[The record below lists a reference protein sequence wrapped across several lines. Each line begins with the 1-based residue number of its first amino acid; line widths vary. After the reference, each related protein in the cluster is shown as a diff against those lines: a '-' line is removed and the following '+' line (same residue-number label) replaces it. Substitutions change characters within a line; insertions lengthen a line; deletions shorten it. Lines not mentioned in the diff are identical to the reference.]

1 MRNGKLKKHLSLVL
15 TILFISHAIYATE
28 EPKNTPVTIAPTNT
42 EIKDSKK
49 RKADWNFMVY
59 IASNNDLHKYSE
71 KNIEQM
77 KTIGSNNNVNI
88 LIQQD
93 TYGKKEVSRYV
104 VKKGSLKLKQT
115 VSNKTEAISGTS
127 ESLYKFAEWAIT
139 NYQAQKYIL
148 ILWNHGSGIEDPS
161 IWGKT
166 LQGDPNQI
174 YTLNLDTGMM
184 ELNRYLLKLLD
195 PKGIAFNEFF
205 KTYLTNQ
212 DLKNTLSDISKKL
225 LGGEKIDILGMD
237 ACNMAMLEVGTQVRD
252 SVKYIV
258 ASEEAEPATGW
269 NYALVLHPFLTKSFK
284 AEELAQ
290 HIVNS
295 YKTEYEYSYDDYT
308 QSAIRL
314 TDYEPLEK
322 NINNVATCT
331 LKLLEGKNSNDVFA
345 IIKKIRRSSKNTTSF
360 ANKDY
365 IDMHHFYESFLKKIE
380 KQSGQIE
387 DKTTV
392 ATLIA
397 LLKNGITLIETQVI
411 ASITST
417 NLDKARGLS
426 IYFPLKRIHP
436 SYYKTVFAMTLD
448 KNKTAWLKFIE
459 KYTAEQHLIIA

>member
-1 MRNGKLKKHLSLVL
+1 MRNGKFKKHLRLFLTVL
-15 TILFISHAIYATE
+15 FTVYAIYATE
-28 EPKNTPVTIAPTNT
+28 DPKNTTTTTAPVNAK
-42 EIKDSKK
+42 IKDPKK

-71 KNIEQM
+71 RNIEQM
-77 KTIGSNNNVNI
+77 KNVGSNNNVNI

-93 TYGKKEVSRYV
+93 TYGKKEVSRYI
-104 VKKGSLKLKQT
+104 VKKGALKLKQI
-115 VSNKTEAISGTS
+115 VNNKTEAISGTS

-212 DLKNTLSDISKKL
+212 DLKNTLSNISKKL
-225 LGGEKIDILGMD
+225 LDGKKIDILGMD

-269 NYALVLHPFLTKSFK
+269 NYSLVLHPFLNKSLEI
-284 AEELAQ
+284 EELAQ

-295 YKTEYEYSYDDYT
+295 YKAEYEFRDRKS
-308 QSAIRL
+308 
-314 TDYEPLEK
+314 
-322 NINNVATCT
+322 V
-331 LKLLEGKNSNDVFA
+331 V
-345 IIKKIRRSSKNTTSF
+345 
-360 ANKDY
+360 
-365 IDMHHFYESFLKKIE
+365 
-380 KQSGQIE
+380 
-387 DKTTV
+387 
-392 ATLIA
+392 
-397 LLKNGITLIETQVI
+397 
-411 ASITST
+411 
-417 NLDKARGLS
+417 
-426 IYFPLKRIHP
+426 
-436 SYYKTVFAMTLD
+436 
-448 KNKTAWLKFIE
+448 
-459 KYTAEQHLIIA
+459 